1 MFSYETR
8 LSKCRFLGIIF
19 FLHVLLNI
27 VPAHADSSSAFCAN
41 QWQQIKNLLRP
52 TTLPPTAG
60 FDKIAETNLKL
71 KAVTPDPT
79 EVLSLKQRVSRFR
92 ANTQRLVEPQYD
104 YSPTF
109 GASGLWNKFSIPS
122 EDGPIPI
129 HDLMK
134 AQNDWYGGVAYVN
147 ADAFGA
153 PLSLDLLKEM
163 HKRSCANMAFRGFEG
178 RRIAK
183 RLRDGEITKEEF
195 RALLKRA
202 YKDESVSGT
211 DHRTLVG
218 ELRSDPID
226 QLAHHGNQTDSNGRR
241 YMTENEFNGL
251 SNNPNLSLVPGSVT
265 KEPDGKIRA
274 EFRYVDAAKV
284 ESAVKEIIERTN
296 KTIEKAKSVDEK
308 VRAVVV
314 MQRDLLS
321 AHPFLDGNGRTVRL
335 VADLLYNRMGLPHPA
350 RPNERDLEMPIDEAV
365 EYVRQQM
372 IRTLKIESGELD
384 L

>member
-8 LSKCRFLGIIF
+8 LLKSRFLGVIF
-19 FLHVLLNI
+19 SLHVLLNI
-27 VPAHADSSSAFCAN
+27 VPAHADNTSALCAN
-41 QWQQIKNLLRP
+41 QWNRIRNFRP
-52 TTLPPTAG
+52 LPTL
-60 FDKIAETNLKL
+60 
-71 KAVTPDPT
+71 TPDASFKEIADAKVTLLKIKSNPT
-79 EVLSLKQRVSRFR
+79 EPLTLKERVTWFR

-104 YSPTF
+104 YSPSF
-109 GASGLWNKFSIPS
+109 GAMGIWNKFGIPL
-122 EDGPIPI
+122 EEGPIPV

-134 AQNDWYGGVAYVN
+134 AQNDWMRGVAYVN
-147 ADAFGA
+147 VDANGQ

-183 RLRDGEITKEEF
+183 RLKDGEITKEEF
-195 RALLKRA
+195 RALLNRA
-202 YKDESVSGT
+202 YKDEAVSGV

-226 QLAHHGNQTDSNGRR
+226 QLAHHGNQTDANGRR
-241 YMTENEFNGL
+241 YMTEAEFKGL
-251 SNNPNLSLVPGSVT
+251 STNPNLTLVPGSVT

-274 EFRYVDAAKV
+274 EFRYLDVTKV
-284 ESAVKEIIERTN
+284 EATVKAILDRTN
-296 KTIEKAKSVDEK
+296 QAIAKAKSVDEK

-335 VADLLYNRMGLPHPA
+335 VGDLLYNRMGLPHPA
-350 RPNERDLEMPIDEAV
+350 RPNEHDLEMPIDEAV

-372 IRTLKIESGELD
+372 IRTLKINSGELEI
-384 L
+384 